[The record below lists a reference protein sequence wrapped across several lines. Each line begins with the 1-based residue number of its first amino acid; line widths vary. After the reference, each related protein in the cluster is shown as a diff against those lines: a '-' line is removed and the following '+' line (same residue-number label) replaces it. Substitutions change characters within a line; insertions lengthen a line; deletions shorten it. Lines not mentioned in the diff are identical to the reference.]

1 MAMITEN
8 TLEMRDVEG
17 LEGRELFDSVC
28 QYYLEMSG
36 DEFLRLWAKRIAL
49 RRRPPPPRHAATVVT
64 PATTHAE

>member
-36 DEFLRLWAKRIAL
+36 DEFLRLWASGAITQKDAEDDFRVSRVVSIL
-49 RRRPPPPRHAATVVT
+49 PFAA
-64 PATTHAE
+64 